1 VTESV
6 DAYFAEKD
14 ELGLLGACLLGS
26 TDAASE
32 AVAQVPVIMIANE
45 AVKESLLLVDLMLK
59 ENQQITLDA
68 LGRSWKK
75 LHGTKPIPIELWSQ
89 AMDACPSSHN
99 VSYHAQGVREAYNRR
114 RLREAGQRLIT
125 DSGNPATPVDVAIS
139 TLESGISTDHETL
152 PSTNNSKLVV
162 SGFLDALQ
170 DRFSK
175 KGALSGIESGL
186 GALDRMTDGIQLG
199 ELFIIAARPSIGK
212 TAIAVSIT
220 KSACIELG
228 VPTLFVTCEMSERA
242 LMRRMMSLVSSV
254 PMHAIKTANLE
265 EGHFRS
271 LSASGAR
278 IAKSPLYFLDVS
290 SGATV
295 SAITAAVKRSVRR
308 HNVKLV
314 VIDYLQKIS
323 ASGKHEKRTYEVG
336 EVSSKLKACA
346 VASNVAMV
354 CLAQLNRESEKEKN
368 RMPRLSDLADSGQI
382 ERDADT
388 VCLLHRNRAEPRGE
402 ASLVIAKQRD
412 GECGVVKLWY
422 EGQYCRFTCVSPI
435 DE

>member
-1 VTESV
+1 MSENT

-26 TDAASE
+26 ADAAAE

-45 AVKESLLLVDLMLK
+45 TVKESLLLVDLMLK
-59 ENQQITLDA
+59 ENQSITLDG
-68 LGRSWKK
+68 LGRAWKK
-75 LHGTKPIPIELWSQ
+75 IHGTKSMPIDLWSE
-89 AMDACPSSHN
+89 AMEACPSAHN
-99 VSYHAQGVREAYNRR
+99 VSYHAQGVREAYTRR

-125 DSGNPATPVDVAIS
+125 DSGNPATPIDSAIS
-139 TLESGISTDHETL
+139 TLESGIASDHDTM
-152 PSTNNSKLVV
+152 PSTNNSKSVV

-170 DRFSK
+170 DRFAN
-175 KGALSGIESGL
+175 KGKLSGISSGL
-186 GALDRMTDGIQLG
+186 STLDRMTDGIQLG
-199 ELFIIAARPSIGK
+199 ELFVIAARPSIGK

-220 KSACIELG
+220 KAACLDLA

-242 LMRRMMSLVSSV
+242 LMRRLMSLVSNV
-254 PMHAIKTANLE
+254 PMQTIKTAELE
-265 EGHFRS
+265 EQHFKS
-271 LSASGAR
+271 LSSAGVRVAR
-278 IAKSPLYFLDVS
+278 APLHFLDVS
-290 SGATV
+290 GGSTV

-308 HNVKLV
+308 NKVKLV
-314 VIDYLQKIS
+314 VVDYLQKIG
-323 ASGKHEKRTYEVG
+323 ASGKHEKRTYEVA
-336 EVSSKLKACA
+336 EVSTKLKGCA

-368 RMPRLSDLADSGQI
+368 RLPRLSDLADSGQI

-402 ASLVIAKQRD
+402 ASLIVAKQRD
-412 GECGVVKLWY
+412 GECGTVKLWY